1 MQGSAIKALGG
12 LGSEGLGSLDLTIY
26 IYIYTFLQ
34 RGSAELGVPYARVRT

>member
-26 IYIYTFLQ
+26 IYTFLQ